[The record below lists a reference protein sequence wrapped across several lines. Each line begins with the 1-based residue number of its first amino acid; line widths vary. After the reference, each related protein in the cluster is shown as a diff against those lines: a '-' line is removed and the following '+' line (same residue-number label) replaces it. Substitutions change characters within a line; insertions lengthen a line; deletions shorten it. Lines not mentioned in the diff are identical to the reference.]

1 MNLDQNQTDRTN
13 EAPRENKK
21 PYYKKTNKPQGNNPK
36 PNRKPNDAPQGN
48 NPKPNR
54 KPNDA
59 PQGNNPKPNRKPS
72 DTPQGTNPKPNR
84 KPNDALQGNNPKPN
98 RKPSDAP
105 QGTNPKPNRKPSDAP
120 QGKKP
125 YNKKFTNRKPMPVEG
140 EQFETSVDENILFG
154 RNSVIEVLK
163 SGRDIEKILI
173 QSGQVEGSIKKIIGD
188 AKARGIVIQE
198 VEKSRLDELSN
209 GERHQGVVA
218 YASAH
223 KYVEIDEI
231 LNDAKAKGEDPFIL
245 ILENIQD
252 PHNLGAIIRSAHNAG
267 VHGIIISK
275 RRAVGLTSTVSK
287 ASAGA
292 IEYTKVAKVANI
304 AQTIEDL
311 KAKGI
316 WVACADM
323 DGEIIYTDN
332 LRGPIGIVIGSEGEG
347 VSRNVKNKCD
357 FVVRIPMYGKVTSLN
372 ASVAASILAYE
383 VVRQR
388 HF

>member
-1 MNLDQNQTDRTN
+1 MNLEQTT
-13 EAPRENKK
+13 ENRPAEGKKPFKKK
-21 PYYKKTNKPQGNNPK
+21 PYQGK
-36 PNRKPNDAPQGN
+36 GY
-48 NPKPNR
+48 
-54 KPNDA
+54 
-59 PQGNNPKPNRKPS
+59 
-72 DTPQGTNPKPNR
+72 
-84 KPNDALQGNNPKPN
+84 
-98 RKPSDAP
+98 
-105 QGTNPKPNRKPSDAP
+105 

-125 YNKKFTNRKPMPVEG
+125 FNKVQGEKVVDGKKTSNKAQGEKGGEGEKATNRRPSYNQRPARSKQPKEG
-140 EQFETSVDENILFG
+140 VVVDENILFG
-154 RNSVIEVLK
+154 RNSVLEVLK
-163 SGRDIEKILI
+163 SGRDIEKILV
-173 QSGQVEGSIKKIIGD
+173 QKGQMEGSIKKIMGD
-188 AKARGIVIQE
+188 AKQRGIVVQE
-198 VEKSRLDELSN
+198 VEKTKLDEMCN
-209 GERHQGVVA
+209 MEKHQGVVA
-218 YASAH
+218 YVSAH

-231 LNDAKAKGEDPFIL
+231 LNDAKSKGEDPFIL

-292 IEYTKVAKVANI
+292 IEYTKVAKVSNI
-304 AQTIEDL
+304 AQTIEEL

-347 VSRNVKNKCD
+347 VSKLVKSKCD

-388 HF
+388 YF

>member
-1 MNLDQNQTDRTN
+1 MNLEQTT
-13 EAPRENKK
+13 ENRPAEGKK
-21 PYYKKTNKPQGNNPK
+21 PFKKKPCQGK
-36 PNRKPNDAPQGN
+36 GH
-48 NPKPNR
+48 
-54 KPNDA
+54 
-59 PQGNNPKPNRKPS
+59 
-72 DTPQGTNPKPNR
+72 
-84 KPNDALQGNNPKPN
+84 
-98 RKPSDAP
+98 
-105 QGTNPKPNRKPSDAP
+105 

-125 YNKKFTNRKPMPVEG
+125 FNKVQGEKVVDGKKTSNKAQGEKGDEGEKATNRRPSYNQRPARSKQPKEG
-140 EQFETSVDENILFG
+140 VVVDENILFG
-154 RNSVIEVLK
+154 RNSVLEVLK
-163 SGRDIEKILI
+163 SGRDIEKILV
-173 QSGQVEGSIKKIIGD
+173 QKGQMEGSIKKIMGD
-188 AKARGIVIQE
+188 AKQRGIVVQE
-198 VEKSRLDELSN
+198 VEKTKLDEMCN
-209 GERHQGVVA
+209 MEKHQGVVA
-218 YASAH
+218 YVSAH

-231 LNDAKAKGEDPFIL
+231 LNDAKSKGEDPFIL

-292 IEYTKVAKVANI
+292 IEYTKVAKVSNI
-304 AQTIEDL
+304 AQTIEEL

-347 VSRNVKNKCD
+347 VSKLVKSKCD

-388 HF
+388 YF

>member
-1 MNLDQNQTDRTN
+1 MNLEQTT
-13 EAPRENKK
+13 ENRPAEGKKPFKKK
-21 PYYKKTNKPQGNNPK
+21 PYQGK
-36 PNRKPNDAPQGN
+36 GY
-48 NPKPNR
+48 
-54 KPNDA
+54 
-59 PQGNNPKPNRKPS
+59 
-72 DTPQGTNPKPNR
+72 
-84 KPNDALQGNNPKPN
+84 
-98 RKPSDAP
+98 
-105 QGTNPKPNRKPSDAP
+105 

-125 YNKKFTNRKPMPVEG
+125 FNKAQGEKVADGKKPSNKAQGEKGGEGEKATNRRPSYNQRPARSKQPKEG
-140 EQFETSVDENILFG
+140 VVVDENILFG
-154 RNSVIEVLK
+154 RNSVLEVLK
-163 SGRDIEKILI
+163 SGRDIEKILV
-173 QSGQVEGSIKKIIGD
+173 QKGQMEGSIKKIMGD
-188 AKARGIVIQE
+188 AKQRGIVVQE
-198 VEKSRLDELSN
+198 VEKTKLDEMCN
-209 GERHQGVVA
+209 MEKHQGVVA
-218 YASAH
+218 YVSAH
-223 KYVEIDEI
+223 RYVEIDEI
-231 LNDAKAKGEDPFIL
+231 LNDAKSKGEDPFIL

-292 IEYTKVAKVANI
+292 IEYTKVAKVSNI

-347 VSRNVKNKCD
+347 VSKLVKSKCD

-388 HF
+388 YF

>member
-1 MNLDQNQTDRTN
+1 MNLDQNQADREN
-13 EAPRENKK
+13 EPKKENKK
-21 PYYKKTNKPQGNNPK
+21 PYYKKNTGKPQGGQRPQGAGKPQGTGKPQGANKPQKDKKSVAKTQEVSINEVEVTNKPEANKAQ
-36 PNRKPNDAPQGN
+36 
-48 NPKPNR
+48 
-54 KPNDA
+54 
-59 PQGNNPKPNRKPS
+59 PS
-72 DTPQGTNPKPNR
+72 KGY
-84 KPNDALQGNNPKPN
+84 
-98 RKPSDAP
+98 
-105 QGTNPKPNRKPSDAP
+105 

-125 YNKKFTNRKPMPVEG
+125 YNKKFSGRKPMAEG
-140 EQFETSVDENILFG
+140 EVQAVEVDENVLFG

-163 SGRDIEKILI
+163 SGRDVEKILI
-173 QSGQVEGSIKKIIGD
+173 QKGQVEGSIKKIIGD

-198 VEKSRLDELSN
+198 VEKSKLDEISN

-304 AQTIEDL
+304 AQTIEEL
-311 KAKGI
+311 KSKGI

-347 VSRNVKNKCD
+347 VSRNVKSKCD

>member
-1 MNLDQNQTDRTN
+1 MNLEQTT
-13 EAPRENKK
+13 ENRPAEGKKPFKKK
-21 PYYKKTNKPQGNNPK
+21 PYQGK
-36 PNRKPNDAPQGN
+36 GH
-48 NPKPNR
+48 
-54 KPNDA
+54 
-59 PQGNNPKPNRKPS
+59 
-72 DTPQGTNPKPNR
+72 
-84 KPNDALQGNNPKPN
+84 
-98 RKPSDAP
+98 
-105 QGTNPKPNRKPSDAP
+105 

-125 YNKKFTNRKPMPVEG
+125 FNKVQGEKVVDGKKTSNKAQGEKGGEGEKATNRRPSYNQRPARSKQPKEG
-140 EQFETSVDENILFG
+140 VVVDENILFG
-154 RNSVIEVLK
+154 RNSVLEVLK
-163 SGRDIEKILI
+163 SGRDIEKILV
-173 QSGQVEGSIKKIIGD
+173 QKGQMEGSIKKIMGD
-188 AKARGIVIQE
+188 AKQRGIVVQE
-198 VEKSRLDELSN
+198 VEKTKLDEMCN
-209 GERHQGVVA
+209 MEKHQGVVA
-218 YASAH
+218 YVSAH

-231 LNDAKAKGEDPFIL
+231 LNDAKSKGEDPFIL

-292 IEYTKVAKVANI
+292 IEYTKVAKVSNI
-304 AQTIEDL
+304 AQTIEEL

-347 VSRNVKNKCD
+347 VSKLVKSKCD

-388 HF
+388 YF

>member
-1 MNLDQNQTDRTN
+1 MNLEQTT
-13 EAPRENKK
+13 ENRPAEGKK
-21 PYYKKTNKPQGNNPK
+21 PFKKKPCQGK
-36 PNRKPNDAPQGN
+36 GY
-48 NPKPNR
+48 
-54 KPNDA
+54 
-59 PQGNNPKPNRKPS
+59 
-72 DTPQGTNPKPNR
+72 
-84 KPNDALQGNNPKPN
+84 
-98 RKPSDAP
+98 
-105 QGTNPKPNRKPSDAP
+105 

-125 YNKKFTNRKPMPVEG
+125 FNKVQGEKVVDGKKTSNKAQGEKGDEGEKATNRRPSYNQRPARSKQPKEG
-140 EQFETSVDENILFG
+140 VVVDENILFG
-154 RNSVIEVLK
+154 RNSVLEVLK
-163 SGRDIEKILI
+163 SGRDIEKILV
-173 QSGQVEGSIKKIIGD
+173 QKGQMEGSIKKIMGD
-188 AKARGIVIQE
+188 AKQRGIVVQE
-198 VEKSRLDELSN
+198 VEKTKLDEMCN
-209 GERHQGVVA
+209 MEKHQGVVA
-218 YASAH
+218 YVSAH

-231 LNDAKAKGEDPFIL
+231 LNDAKSKGEDPFIL

-292 IEYTKVAKVANI
+292 IEYTKVAKVSNI
-304 AQTIEDL
+304 AQTIEEL

-347 VSRNVKNKCD
+347 VSKLVKSKCD

-388 HF
+388 YF

>member
-1 MNLDQNQTDRTN
+1 MNLEQTT
-13 EAPRENKK
+13 ENRPAEGKK
-21 PYYKKTNKPQGNNPK
+21 PFKKKTSQGK
-36 PNRKPNDAPQGN
+36 GY
-48 NPKPNR
+48 
-54 KPNDA
+54 
-59 PQGNNPKPNRKPS
+59 
-72 DTPQGTNPKPNR
+72 
-84 KPNDALQGNNPKPN
+84 
-98 RKPSDAP
+98 
-105 QGTNPKPNRKPSDAP
+105 

-125 YNKKFTNRKPMPVEG
+125 FNKVQGEKVVDGKKTSNKAQGEKGGEGEKATNRRPSYNQRPARSKQPKEG
-140 EQFETSVDENILFG
+140 VVVDENILFG
-154 RNSVIEVLK
+154 RNSVLEVLK
-163 SGRDIEKILI
+163 SGRDIEKILV
-173 QSGQVEGSIKKIIGD
+173 QKGQMEGSIKKIMGD
-188 AKARGIVIQE
+188 AKQRGIVVQE
-198 VEKSRLDELSN
+198 VEKTKLDEMCN
-209 GERHQGVVA
+209 MEKHQGVVA
-218 YASAH
+218 YVSAH

-231 LNDAKAKGEDPFIL
+231 LNDAKSKGEDPFIL

-292 IEYTKVAKVANI
+292 IEYTKVAKVSNI
-304 AQTIEDL
+304 AQTIEEL

-347 VSRNVKNKCD
+347 VSKLVKSKCD

-388 HF
+388 YF

>member
-1 MNLDQNQTDRTN
+1 MNLEQTTEN
-13 EAPRENKK
+13 KQVENKK
-21 PYYKKTNKPQGNNPK
+21 VFKKKSNAPK
-36 PNRKPNDAPQGN
+36 GQ
-48 NPKPNR
+48 
-54 KPNDA
+54 
-59 PQGNNPKPNRKPS
+59 
-72 DTPQGTNPKPNR
+72 
-84 KPNDALQGNNPKPN
+84 
-98 RKPSDAP
+98 
-105 QGTNPKPNRKPSDAP
+105 
-120 QGKKP
+120 QGKKTF
-125 YNKKFTNRKPMPVEG
+125 NKVEG
-140 EQFETSVDENILFG
+140 EKNTNKKPSYHQKPARNRQPKEGVVVDENILFG
-154 RNSVIEVLK
+154 RNSVLEVLK
-163 SGRDIEKILI
+163 SGRDIEKILV
-173 QSGQVEGSIKKIIGD
+173 QKGQMEGSIKKIMAD
-188 AKARGIVIQE
+188 AKQRGIVVQE
-198 VEKSRLDELSN
+198 VEKTKLDDMCNMEK
-209 GERHQGVVA
+209 HQGVVA
-218 YASAH
+218 YVSAH

-231 LNDAKAKGEDPFIL
+231 LNDAKSKGEDPFIL

-292 IEYTKVAKVANI
+292 IEYTKVAKVSNI
-304 AQTIEDL
+304 AQTIEEL

-347 VSRNVKNKCD
+347 VSKLVKSKCD

-388 HF
+388 YF

>member
-1 MNLDQNQTDRTN
+1 MNLEQTT
-13 EAPRENKK
+13 ENRPAEGKK
-21 PYYKKTNKPQGNNPK
+21 PFKKKPCQGK
-36 PNRKPNDAPQGN
+36 GH
-48 NPKPNR
+48 
-54 KPNDA
+54 
-59 PQGNNPKPNRKPS
+59 
-72 DTPQGTNPKPNR
+72 
-84 KPNDALQGNNPKPN
+84 
-98 RKPSDAP
+98 
-105 QGTNPKPNRKPSDAP
+105 

-125 YNKKFTNRKPMPVEG
+125 FNKVQGEKVVDGKKTSNKAQGEKGGEGEKATNRRPSYNQRPARSKQPKEG
-140 EQFETSVDENILFG
+140 VAVDENILFG
-154 RNSVIEVLK
+154 RNSVLEVLK
-163 SGRDIEKILI
+163 SGRDIEKILV
-173 QSGQVEGSIKKIIGD
+173 QKGQMEGSIKKIMGD
-188 AKARGIVIQE
+188 AKQRGIVVQE
-198 VEKSRLDELSN
+198 VEKTKLDEMCN
-209 GERHQGVVA
+209 MEKHQGVVA
-218 YASAH
+218 YVSAH

-231 LNDAKAKGEDPFIL
+231 LNDAKSKGEDPFIL

-292 IEYTKVAKVANI
+292 IEYTKVAKVSNI
-304 AQTIEDL
+304 AQTIEEL

-347 VSRNVKNKCD
+347 VSKLVKSKCD

-388 HF
+388 YF

>member
-1 MNLDQNQTDRTN
+1 MNLEQTTEN
-13 EAPRENKK
+13 KQVENKK
-21 PYYKKTNKPQGNNPK
+21 VFKKKSNAPK
-36 PNRKPNDAPQGN
+36 GQ
-48 NPKPNR
+48 
-54 KPNDA
+54 
-59 PQGNNPKPNRKPS
+59 
-72 DTPQGTNPKPNR
+72 
-84 KPNDALQGNNPKPN
+84 
-98 RKPSDAP
+98 
-105 QGTNPKPNRKPSDAP
+105 
-120 QGKKP
+120 QGKKTF
-125 YNKKFTNRKPMPVEG
+125 NKVEG
-140 EQFETSVDENILFG
+140 EKNTNKKPSYHQKPARNRQPKEGVIVDENILFG
-154 RNSVIEVLK
+154 RNSVLEVLK
-163 SGRDIEKILI
+163 SGRDIEKILV
-173 QSGQVEGSIKKIIGD
+173 QKGQMEGSIKKIMAD
-188 AKARGIVIQE
+188 AKQRGIVVQE
-198 VEKSRLDELSN
+198 VEKTKLDDMCNMEK
-209 GERHQGVVA
+209 HQGVVA
-218 YASAH
+218 YVSAH

-231 LNDAKAKGEDPFIL
+231 LNDAKSKGEDPFIL

-292 IEYTKVAKVANI
+292 IEYTKVAKVSNI
-304 AQTIEDL
+304 AQTIEEL

-347 VSRNVKNKCD
+347 VSKLVKSKCD

-388 HF
+388 YF

>member
-1 MNLDQNQTDRTN
+1 MNLEQTT
-13 EAPRENKK
+13 ENRPAEGKK
-21 PYYKKTNKPQGNNPK
+21 PFKK
-36 PNRKPNDAPQGN
+36 
-48 NPKPNR
+48 
-54 KPNDA
+54 
-59 PQGNNPKPNRKPS
+59 KPS
-72 DTPQGTNPKPNR
+72 QGK
-84 KPNDALQGNNPKPN
+84 GH
-98 RKPSDAP
+98 
-105 QGTNPKPNRKPSDAP
+105 

-125 YNKKFTNRKPMPVEG
+125 FNKVQGEKVVDGKKTSNKAQGEKGGEGEKATNRRPSYNQRPARSKQPKEG
-140 EQFETSVDENILFG
+140 VVVDENILFG
-154 RNSVIEVLK
+154 RNSVLEVLK
-163 SGRDIEKILI
+163 SGSDIEKILV
-173 QSGQVEGSIKKIIGD
+173 QKGQMEGSIKKIMGD
-188 AKARGIVIQE
+188 AKQRGIVVQE
-198 VEKSRLDELSN
+198 VEKTKLDEMCN
-209 GERHQGVVA
+209 MEKHQGVVA
-218 YASAH
+218 YVSAH

-231 LNDAKAKGEDPFIL
+231 LNDAKSKGEDPFIL

-292 IEYTKVAKVANI
+292 IEYTKVAKVSNI
-304 AQTIEDL
+304 AQTIEEL

-347 VSRNVKNKCD
+347 VSKLVKSKCD

-388 HF
+388 YF

>member
-1 MNLDQNQTDRTN
+1 MNLDQKT
-13 EAPRENKK
+13 ENKSAENKSAEGKK
-21 PYYKKTNKPQGNNPK
+21 PYVKKPYLGKKPY
-36 PNRKPNDAPQGN
+36 
-48 NPKPNR
+48 
-54 KPNDA
+54 
-59 PQGNNPKPNRKPS
+59 
-72 DTPQGTNPKPNR
+72 
-84 KPNDALQGNNPKPN
+84 
-98 RKPSDAP
+98 
-105 QGTNPKPNRKPSDAP
+105 

-125 YNKKFTNRKPMPVEG
+125 YDPKMADGNKSADGTKPAYKKPYAKKPEGESKQAVGVEGKAEHGNKPAYTKKPYNRPMPKKNFDEEVAI
-140 EQFETSVDENILFG
+140 DENILFG
-154 RNSVIEVLK
+154 RNSVLEVLK
-163 SGRDIEKILI
+163 SGRDIEKILV
-173 QSGQVEGSIKKIIGD
+173 QKGQVEGSIKKIIGD
-188 AKARGIVIQE
+188 AKQRGIIVVE
-198 VEKSRLDELSN
+198 VEKNKLDELCN
-209 GERHQGVVA
+209 MEKHQGVVA

-223 KYVEIDEI
+223 KYVDIDEI
-231 LNDAKAKGEDPFIL
+231 LNDAKSKGEDPFIL

-304 AQTIEDL
+304 AQTIEEL
-311 KAKGI
+311 KTKGI

-347 VSRNVKNKCD
+347 VSKIVKSKCD
-357 FVVRIPMYGKVTSLN
+357 FVVKIPMYGKVTSLN

-388 HF
+388 FF

>member
-1 MNLDQNQTDRTN
+1 MNLEQTT
-13 EAPRENKK
+13 ENRPAEGKK
-21 PYYKKTNKPQGNNPK
+21 PFKKKTSQGK
-36 PNRKPNDAPQGN
+36 GH
-48 NPKPNR
+48 
-54 KPNDA
+54 
-59 PQGNNPKPNRKPS
+59 
-72 DTPQGTNPKPNR
+72 
-84 KPNDALQGNNPKPN
+84 
-98 RKPSDAP
+98 
-105 QGTNPKPNRKPSDAP
+105 

-125 YNKKFTNRKPMPVEG
+125 FNKVQGEKVVDGKKTSNKAQGEKGGEGEKATNRRPSYNQRPARSKQPKEG
-140 EQFETSVDENILFG
+140 VVVDENILFG
-154 RNSVIEVLK
+154 RNSVLEVLK
-163 SGRDIEKILI
+163 SGRDIEKILV
-173 QSGQVEGSIKKIIGD
+173 QKGQMEGSIKKIMGD
-188 AKARGIVIQE
+188 AKQRGIVVQE
-198 VEKSRLDELSN
+198 VEKTKLDEMCN
-209 GERHQGVVA
+209 MEKHQGVVA
-218 YASAH
+218 YVSAH

-231 LNDAKAKGEDPFIL
+231 LNDAKSKGEDPFIL

-292 IEYTKVAKVANI
+292 IEYTKVAKVSNI
-304 AQTIEDL
+304 AQTIEEL

-347 VSRNVKNKCD
+347 VSKLVKSKCD

-388 HF
+388 YF

>member
-1 MNLDQNQTDRTN
+1 MSLDQTT
-13 EAPRENKK
+13 ENKTAEGKK
-21 PYYKKTNKPQGNNPK
+21 PYKKKPY
-36 PNRKPNDAPQGN
+36 
-48 NPKPNR
+48 
-54 KPNDA
+54 
-59 PQGNNPKPNRKPS
+59 
-72 DTPQGTNPKPNR
+72 
-84 KPNDALQGNNPKPN
+84 
-98 RKPSDAP
+98 
-105 QGTNPKPNRKPSDAP
+105 

-125 YNKKFTNRKPMPVEG
+125 YNNKMAEGNKSEEGSKPAYKKPYAKKPYTKRPEGDSKPAVEGKSVEGKMENGNKPAYTKKPYNNRPMPKKN
-140 EQFETSVDENILFG
+140 FEEEVAIDENILFG
-154 RNSVIEVLK
+154 RNSVLEVLK
-163 SGRDIEKILI
+163 SGRDIEKILV
-173 QSGQVEGSIKKIIGD
+173 QKGQLEGSIKKIIGD
-188 AKARGIVIQE
+188 AKQRGIIV
-198 VEKSRLDELSN
+198 VETEKNKLDELCN
-209 GERHQGVVA
+209 MEKHQGVVA
-218 YASAH
+218 YVSAH
-223 KYVEIDEI
+223 KYVEIDEM
-231 LNDAKAKGEDPFIL
+231 LNDAKSKGEDPFIL

-304 AQTIEDL
+304 AQTIEEL
-311 KAKGI
+311 KSKGI

-347 VSRNVKNKCD
+347 VSKIVKSKCD
-357 FVVRIPMYGKVTSLN
+357 FVVKIPMYGKVTSLN

-388 HF
+388 FF

>member
-1 MNLDQNQTDRTN
+1 MNLEQTT
-13 EAPRENKK
+13 ENRPAEGKK
-21 PYYKKTNKPQGNNPK
+21 PFKKKPCQGK
-36 PNRKPNDAPQGN
+36 GH
-48 NPKPNR
+48 
-54 KPNDA
+54 
-59 PQGNNPKPNRKPS
+59 
-72 DTPQGTNPKPNR
+72 
-84 KPNDALQGNNPKPN
+84 
-98 RKPSDAP
+98 
-105 QGTNPKPNRKPSDAP
+105 
-120 QGKKP
+120 QGKKAF
-125 YNKKFTNRKPMPVEG
+125 NKVQGEKVVDGKKTSNKAQGEKGGEGEKATNRRPSYNQRPARSKQPKEG
-140 EQFETSVDENILFG
+140 VVVDENILFG
-154 RNSVIEVLK
+154 RNSVLEVLK
-163 SGRDIEKILI
+163 SGRDIEKILV
-173 QSGQVEGSIKKIIGD
+173 QKGQMEGSIKKIMGD
-188 AKARGIVIQE
+188 AKQRGIVVQE
-198 VEKSRLDELSN
+198 VEKTKLDEMCN
-209 GERHQGVVA
+209 MEKHQGVVA
-218 YASAH
+218 YVSAH

-231 LNDAKAKGEDPFIL
+231 LNDAKSKGEDPFIL

-292 IEYTKVAKVANI
+292 IEYTKVAKVSNI
-304 AQTIEDL
+304 AQTIEEL

-347 VSRNVKNKCD
+347 VSKLVKSKCD

-388 HF
+388 YF

>member
-1 MNLDQNQTDRTN
+1 MNLEQTT
-13 EAPRENKK
+13 ENRPAEGKK
-21 PYYKKTNKPQGNNPK
+21 PFKK
-36 PNRKPNDAPQGN
+36 
-48 NPKPNR
+48 
-54 KPNDA
+54 
-59 PQGNNPKPNRKPS
+59 KPS
-72 DTPQGTNPKPNR
+72 QGK
-84 KPNDALQGNNPKPN
+84 GH
-98 RKPSDAP
+98 
-105 QGTNPKPNRKPSDAP
+105 

-125 YNKKFTNRKPMPVEG
+125 FNKVQGEKVVDGKKTSNKAQGEKGGEGEKATNRRPSYNQRPARSKQPKEG
-140 EQFETSVDENILFG
+140 VVVDENILFG
-154 RNSVIEVLK
+154 RNSVLEVLK
-163 SGRDIEKILI
+163 SGRDIEKILV
-173 QSGQVEGSIKKIIGD
+173 QKGQMEGSIKKIMGN
-188 AKARGIVIQE
+188 AKQRGIVVQE
-198 VEKSRLDELSN
+198 VEKTKLDEMCN
-209 GERHQGVVA
+209 MEKHQGVVA
-218 YASAH
+218 YVSAH

-231 LNDAKAKGEDPFIL
+231 LNDAKSKGEDPFIL

-292 IEYTKVAKVANI
+292 IEYTKVAKVSNI
-304 AQTIEDL
+304 AQTIEEL

-347 VSRNVKNKCD
+347 VSKLVKSKCD

-388 HF
+388 YF

>member
-1 MNLDQNQTDRTN
+1 MNLEQTT
-13 EAPRENKK
+13 ENRPAEGKK
-21 PYYKKTNKPQGNNPK
+21 PFKK
-36 PNRKPNDAPQGN
+36 
-48 NPKPNR
+48 
-54 KPNDA
+54 
-59 PQGNNPKPNRKPS
+59 KPS
-72 DTPQGTNPKPNR
+72 QGK
-84 KPNDALQGNNPKPN
+84 GH
-98 RKPSDAP
+98 
-105 QGTNPKPNRKPSDAP
+105 

-125 YNKKFTNRKPMPVEG
+125 FNKVQGEKVVDGKKTSNKAQGEKGGEGEKATNRRPSYNQRPARSKQPKEG
-140 EQFETSVDENILFG
+140 VVVDENILFG
-154 RNSVIEVLK
+154 RNSVLEVLK
-163 SGRDIEKILI
+163 SGRDIEKILV
-173 QSGQVEGSIKKIIGD
+173 QKGQMEGSIKKIMGD
-188 AKARGIVIQE
+188 AKQRGIVVQE
-198 VEKSRLDELSN
+198 VEKTKLDEMCN
-209 GERHQGVVA
+209 MEKHQGVVA
-218 YASAH
+218 YVSAH

-231 LNDAKAKGEDPFIL
+231 LNDAKSKGEDPFIL

-292 IEYTKVAKVANI
+292 IEYTKVAKVSNI
-304 AQTIEDL
+304 AQTIEEL

-347 VSRNVKNKCD
+347 VSKLVKSKCD

-388 HF
+388 YF

>member
-1 MNLDQNQTDRTN
+1 MNLEQTT
-13 EAPRENKK
+13 ENRPAEGKK
-21 PYYKKTNKPQGNNPK
+21 PFKKKPCQGK
-36 PNRKPNDAPQGN
+36 GH
-48 NPKPNR
+48 
-54 KPNDA
+54 
-59 PQGNNPKPNRKPS
+59 
-72 DTPQGTNPKPNR
+72 
-84 KPNDALQGNNPKPN
+84 
-98 RKPSDAP
+98 
-105 QGTNPKPNRKPSDAP
+105 

-125 YNKKFTNRKPMPVEG
+125 FNKVQGEKVVDGKKTSNKAQGEKVGEGEKATNRRPSYNQRPARSKQPKEG
-140 EQFETSVDENILFG
+140 VVVDENILFG
-154 RNSVIEVLK
+154 RNSVLEVLK
-163 SGRDIEKILI
+163 SGRDIEKILV
-173 QSGQVEGSIKKIIGD
+173 QKGQMEGSIKKIMGD
-188 AKARGIVIQE
+188 AKQRGIVVQE
-198 VEKSRLDELSN
+198 VEKTKLDEMCN
-209 GERHQGVVA
+209 MEKHQGVVA
-218 YASAH
+218 YVSAH

-231 LNDAKAKGEDPFIL
+231 LNDAKSKGEDPFIL

-292 IEYTKVAKVANI
+292 IEYTKVAKVSNI
-304 AQTIEDL
+304 AQTIEEL

-347 VSRNVKNKCD
+347 VSKLVKSKCD

-388 HF
+388 YF